1 MEKPYDCK
9 TFKKLC
15 IGFPATCR
23 NQHMECR
30 LLDLRN
36 LYERERL
43 SKLGK
48 KELETEHKRL
58 QRKIRKIDDYE
69 LCDDDISESDK
80 SADQNY
86 VEATPVKRK
95 KSSLIQKLGVRT
107 TERKERKKKQGQ
119 TSEEDHGSEE
129 ESEFFFTKKKKS
141 N

>member
-1 MEKPYDCK
+1 MEKTYDCK

-15 IGFPATCR
+15 IGFPATYC
-23 NQHMECR
+23 NQYMECR

-43 SKLGK
+43 S
-48 KELETEHKRL
+48 EHRRL

-129 ESEFFFTKKKKS
+129 ESEFFFLPKRKKAIS
-141 N
+141 